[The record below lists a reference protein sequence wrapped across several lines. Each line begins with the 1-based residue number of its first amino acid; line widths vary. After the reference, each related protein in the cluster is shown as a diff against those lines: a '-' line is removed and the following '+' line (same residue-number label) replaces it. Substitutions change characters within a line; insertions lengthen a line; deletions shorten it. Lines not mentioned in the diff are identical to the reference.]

1 MKDNA
6 KEEFDYLL
14 HNHQDI
20 KKEVMEL
27 FKKEEVALRWLK
39 RARPQLLGVSPASL
53 LNTDKEKIKDL
64 IYRIYIGDLS

>member
-6 KEEFDYLL
+6 KEELDDLL

-20 KKEVMEL
+20 KKEVLEL
-27 FKKEEVALRWLK
+27 FKKEEVALDWLK

-53 LNTDKEKIKDL
+53 LTTDKGKVINL
-64 IYRIYIGDLS
+64 IYSIKTSDLS